1 MNFENDNFFKIV
13 NITGNNYFIEIFI
26 FINPRQNIIVRLCN
40 INFIFYNPKTVR
52 EYLIVVFLFHEKIPK

>member
-1 MNFENDNFFKIV
+1 MILKKMNFENDNFFKIV

-40 INFIFYNPKTVR
+40 INFIFYNPKNCKR
-52 EYLIVVFLFHEKIPK
+52 IFDSCFPFS